1 MDTVMPVGPA
11 LLAGLA
17 YVVTPGPG
25 FLAMLSN
32 VSVQPLVAGVRF
44 AGGLLVGSAAW
55 LVVTLMTFAG
65 AGSLPAGALDALGVA
80 CALYLAYLGTG
91 LIVVS
96 ARARA
101 APTLT
106 RPLREGLALSLTN
119 PKAYPVLTAVFG
131 GFVLADSGIHGVGHA
146 AGIVFWG
153 VLGFTAGYAL
163 MLGVSRAPVVR
174 AFYKTHFRTV
184 SAVFGAVF
192 WLFAVELLLGTA
204 LDQIG

>member
-1 MDTVMPVGPA
+1 MHTVMPVWPA
-11 LLAGLA
+11 LLAGVA

-25 FLAMLSN
+25 FLAMLSS

-65 AGSLPAGALDALGVA
+65 AGSLPAGALDVLGIA

-96 ARARA
+96 ARGRA

-131 GFVLADSGIHGVGHA
+131 GFVLADNKIHGVGDA
-146 AGIVFWG
+146 VGIVFWG

-163 MLGVSRAPVVR
+163 MLGVSRAPAVG
-174 AFYKTHFRTV
+174 AFYRAHLRTV

-192 WLFAVELLLGTA
+192 WLFAAEILLATA
-204 LDQIG
+204 LDRIG

>member
-1 MDTVMPVGPA
+1 MHTVMPVWPA
-11 LLAGLA
+11 LLAGVA

-25 FLAMLSN
+25 FLAMLSS

-65 AGSLPAGALDALGVA
+65 AGSLPAGALDVLGIA

-96 ARARA
+96 ARGRA

-131 GFVLADSGIHGVGHA
+131 GFVLADNEIHGVGDA
-146 AGIVFWG
+146 VGIVLWG

-163 MLGVSRAPVVR
+163 MLGVSRAPAVR
-174 AFYKTHFRTV
+174 AFYRAHLRIV

-192 WLFAVELLLGTA
+192 WLFAAEILLATA

>member
-1 MDTVMPVGPA
+1 MHTVMPVWPA
-11 LLAGLA
+11 LLAGLT

-25 FLAMLSN
+25 FLAMLSC
-32 VSVQPLVAGVRF
+32 VSVKPLVAGVRF

-55 LVVTLMTFAG
+55 LVVTLMAFAG
-65 AGSLPAGALDALGVA
+65 AGSLPAGALDALGIA

-91 LIVVS
+91 LIVMS
-96 ARARA
+96 ARGRA

-131 GFVLADSGIHGVGHA
+131 GFVLADSGIQGVGHA
-146 AGIVFWG
+146 VGIVFWG

-163 MLGVSRAPVVR
+163 MLGASRALVVR
-174 AFYKTHFRTV
+174 TFYKAHFRPV
-184 SAVFGAVF
+184 SVVFGLVF
-192 WLFAVELLLGTA
+192 WLFAAEILLDTA
-204 LDQIG
+204 LRQIV